1 VIRQIRSELLK
12 LRTARS
18 FIVMIALGA
27 VLAVVISV
35 ITAFAS
41 DYSHL
46 SHGPSEPGVD
56 QISTASVF
64 VFFTLMLGVLTLT
77 TEYRHGS
84 IASTL
89 LVEPNRR
96 QLLVAKLVAV
106 CAAGALVALLVGGI
120 CLALGAVILPG
131 RGISLGL
138 DGKLVAELLAGMTIA
153 GALMAAIGLGIGA
166 LIRKQT
172 AAVVGILVYLFLIEP
187 LITQVALKSLERFS
201 IGNALAQLTSTARV
215 NGVDDA
221 FGQVTGGLLLAG
233 YAVVLVLVGAVVMQN
248 RDVTD

>member
-1 VIRQIRSELLK
+1 LL
-12 LRTARS
+12 
-18 FIVMIALGA
+18 
-27 VLAVVISV
+27 ISL
-35 ITAFAS
+35 ITAFKA

-46 SHGPSEPGVD
+46 THGPSEPGVD

-64 VFFTLMLGVLTLT
+64 VFFTLMLGVLTVT

-96 QLLVAKLVAV
+96 RLLAAKLVAV
-106 CAAGALVALLVGGI
+106 CGVGALAALLVGGI

-138 DGKLVAELLAGMTIA
+138 DGKLVAELLAGMTVA
-153 GALMAAIGLGIGA
+153 GALMAAIGTGIGA
-166 LIRKQT
+166 LIRQQT
-172 AAVVGILVYLFLIEP
+172 AAVVGILIYLLLLEP
-187 LITQVALKSLERFS
+187 LLTSVAVKALERFS
-201 IGNALAQLTSTARV
+201 MGNALAQLTSTAEV
-215 NGVDDA
+215 NGLDNA
-221 FGQVTGGLLLAG
+221 FGQVTGGLLLAA
-233 YAVVLVLVGAVVMQN
+233 YAVVLVLVGAVVLQA